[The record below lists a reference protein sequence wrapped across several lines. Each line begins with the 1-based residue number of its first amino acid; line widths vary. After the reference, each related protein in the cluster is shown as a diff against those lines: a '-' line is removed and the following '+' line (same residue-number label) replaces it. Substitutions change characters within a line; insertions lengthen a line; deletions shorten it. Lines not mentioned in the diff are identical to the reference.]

1 MKMVNFSTKSRVY
14 TISLLHLNKK
24 MVKFD
29 RDFEDMDI
37 LNFITYEVGKIFK
50 TIDDFQKI
58 YLLVHS
64 VKKLKNQIY
73 MVFFLFFFKRI
84 TTAFITKQKLN

>member
-1 MKMVNFSTKSRVY
+1 MNILKSM
-14 TISLLHLNKK
+14 TDEDGKLFNKKQGLHYQPTTFKQK

-37 LNFITYEVGKIFK
+37 LNLITYEVGKIFK

-64 VKKLKNQIY
+64 VKKN
-73 MVFFLFFFKRI
+73 
-84 TTAFITKQKLN
+84 

>member
-1 MKMVNFSTKSRVY
+1 
-14 TISLLHLNKK
+14 

-37 LNFITYEVGKIFK
+37 LNLITYEVGKIFK

-64 VKKLKNQIY
+64 VKKN
-73 MVFFLFFFKRI
+73 
-84 TTAFITKQKLN
+84 

>member
-1 MKMVNFSTKSRVY
+1 
-14 TISLLHLNKK
+14 

-29 RDFEDMDI
+29 RDFDDMDI
-37 LNFITYEVGKIFK
+37 LNFITYEVGKIFI

-64 VKKLKNQIY
+64 IKKLKNQIY
-73 MVFFLFFFKRI
+73 MGFFFCSSS
-84 TTAFITKQKLN
+84 NE

>member
-1 MKMVNFSTKSRVY
+1 
-14 TISLLHLNKK
+14 

-64 VKKLKNQIY
+64 VKKIKKSNFY
-73 MVFFLFFFKRI
+73 GFFFFVLLQ
-84 TTAFITKQKLN
+84 TNNNCFYN

>member
-64 VKKLKNQIY
+64 VKKNKKSNLY
-73 MVFFLFFFKRI
+73 GFFFVLLQ
-84 TTAFITKQKLN
+84 TNNNCFYN